1 MEAHAPFHLPEIKVT
16 SAEHTRQL
24 EKRFTYLW
32 TSAHALLPTN
42 STLAHHMMYAPPL
55 LRSNYVTNR
64 YYDLGFSASMMQL
77 ARSSHAQLPQ
87 SVLDFICE
95 KCGGLVVPSVS
106 ADVRV
111 LPQSR
116 KSPLNRRLVKQQRCA
131 QHQNGLNGP
140 RLVRETL
147 STILVRFACGY
158 LIECVCG

>member
-1 MEAHAPFHLPEIKVT
+1 
-16 SAEHTRQL
+16 
-24 EKRFTYLW
+24 
-32 TSAHALLPTN
+32 
-42 STLAHHMMYAPPL
+42 MYAPPL

-116 KSPLNRRLVKQQRCA
+116 KSPLNRRLVKQQRRA
-131 QHQNGLNGP
+131 QLQNGLNGP

-147 STILVRFACGY
+147 STILVRFAWGY